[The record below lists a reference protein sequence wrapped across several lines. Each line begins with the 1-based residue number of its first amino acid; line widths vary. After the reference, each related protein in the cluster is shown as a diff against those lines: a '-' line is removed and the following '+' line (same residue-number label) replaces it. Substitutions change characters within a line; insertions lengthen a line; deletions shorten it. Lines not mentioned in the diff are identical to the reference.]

1 MTIPKSTIDKVI
13 KLFLRTLPLIPAPE
27 LYDILN
33 DLKKSKQDIN
43 EKINKAYVALRETSE
58 LVDELQKDLTERT
71 DQVKR
76 LSDEYERYSKL
87 AEIEQEKIQPLLI
100 ELDKTVNK
108 GKYQERW
115 VGFVI
120 NIVSGIII
128 FILGIW
134 LGPKISEFF
143 KVK

>member
-1 MTIPKSTIDKVI
+1 MKIAKSTIDKII

-33 DLKKSKQDIN
+33 DLKKSKQDVN
-43 EKINKAYVALRETSE
+43 EKINKAYDSLKETSA
-58 LVDELQKDLTERT
+58 LVDELQKDLTGRT

-100 ELDKTVNK
+100 ELDKAVNK

-115 VGFVI
+115 MGFAI
-120 NIVSGIII
+120 NIISGIII
-128 FILGIW
+128 FLLGMW
-134 LGPKISEFF
+134 LGPKIDKLLNSR
-143 KVK
+143 